1 MLAQRLSLLVQ
12 LSTALLILLL
22 LLQKSLQL
30 HTVANQ
36 VVCSVG

>member
-1 MLAQRLSLLVQ
+1 MLAQQSLLLALQFTV
-12 LSTALLILLL
+12 LLILLL
-22 LLQKSLQL
+22 LLQKSQQL